1 MLCRGTL
8 ADSIEFFNKLGAR
21 FECKDPEFLDPG
33 DSFTF
38 TGLDIERD
46 VRGTEDWYYV
56 SQISEVQEMLEDSG
70 LIDVKEM
77 QSPMPNKNKM
87 LTL

>member
-1 MLCRGTL
+1 MHRSLPQQGSKQQQTSAYYSSRRL
-8 ADSIEFFNKLGAR
+8 KLGAR

-46 VRGTEDWYYV
+46 VRGYSLGAGRD
-56 SQISEVQEMLEDSG
+56 G
-70 LIDVKEM
+70 L
-77 QSPMPNKNKM
+77 
-87 LTL
+87 